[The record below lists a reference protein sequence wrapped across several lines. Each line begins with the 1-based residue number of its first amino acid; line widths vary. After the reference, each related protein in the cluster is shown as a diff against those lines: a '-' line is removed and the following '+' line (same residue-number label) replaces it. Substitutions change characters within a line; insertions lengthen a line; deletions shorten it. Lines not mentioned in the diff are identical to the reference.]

1 MILLYAKHLGESS
14 GCMYYRVEVPARG
27 VKRLGLGESFIDKHN
42 NKDQTISAMF
52 TSDIILDYALSGPMV
67 ESVLTSLRGMRSGWN
82 EDRTEQLYP
91 PSFVFDLDDR
101 IDCVHPFNPAFVHLG
116 VRSYDGT
123 ELKSGDRLVTTFP
136 DGEEV
141 VVWEDG
147 KTQRDGQIFD
157 VERNW
162 RKVHSVFAIAK
173 RADGVTVPSNGL
185 AEFYRE
191 LGCEDVYVFPNSI
204 IPEDYPTVR
213 LANRENPD
221 QVRILW
227 QGGASHM
234 VDWFP
239 LKEAILEVAKRY
251 PNAKFVIWGSN
262 FPWIFEGF
270 PEGQLELHDWKP
282 YDAYKPMRVMLDCD
296 INLCPL
302 TDNLFN
308 RGKSAIKWYESV
320 MPFVPEATLAAN
332 VAPYNEEIEDG
343 LTGLLF
349 NGPEGF
355 VEKLGTLIESKE
367 LRRTLGENAKE
378 WVLQNR
384 HYERTVPGLV
394 EFYEHLRARKRL
406 ALTA

>member
-1 MILLYAKHLGESS
+1 
-14 GCMYYRVEVPARG
+14 MYYRVQVP
-27 VKRLGLGESFIDKHN
+27 VKGMNKLGNECFIDNHKTPV
-42 NKDQTISAMF
+42 DQTIAATFS
-52 TSDIILDYALSGPMV
+52 SDIILDYALSGAMV
-67 ESVLTSLRGMRSGWN
+67 ESILNALRGMRQGKSDDGA
-82 EDRTEQLYP
+82 EDLYP

-147 KTQRDGQIFD
+147 KTQCDGQTFD
-157 VERNW
+157 VDKNW
-162 RKVHSVFAIAK
+162 RKVKTVFSIAQ
-173 RADGVTVPSNGL
+173 RADGVTVPSLGL
-185 AEFYRE
+185 AKFYRE
-191 LGCEDVYVFPNSI
+191 EMGCEDVYVFPNSVV
-204 IPEDYPTVR
+204 PEDYPTVR
-213 LANRENPD
+213 LAERTDPEE
-221 QVRILW
+221 VRVLW

-251 PNAKFVIWGSN
+251 PKMKLVVWGTN

-270 PEGQLELHDWKP
+270 PQAQLELHDWVP
-282 YDAYKPMRVMLDCD
+282 YDAYKPLRVMMDCD

-302 TDNLFN
+302 ADNLFN
-308 RGKSAIKWYESV
+308 QGKSAIKWYESV
-320 MPFVPEATLAAN
+320 MPFVPEATLASN

-343 LTGLLF
+343 VTGVLYKG
-349 NGPEGF
+349 NQEF
-355 VEKLGTLIESKE
+355 VAKLGRLIESKE
-367 LRRTLGENAKE
+367 LRTRLGLQARA
-378 WVLQNR
+378 WVMAHR
-384 HYERTVPGLV
+384 HYDVTTPGLN